1 MGNKA
6 SSRTIYRPEY
16 AEIAKNILAQ
26 GFSIAS
32 VCAEIGISRNQAY
45 VWIKEK
51 PDFAAAIEQGQELA
65 QRFWETL
72 LVSDATGTLPKSLQA
87 KNSKGINTTAV
98 IFALKTRFH
107 KDYGLPEQQVV
118 IQNNL
123 TPSTSDVI
131 KGLASDPEAL
141 AAAKKVA
148 KALATKKD

>member
-1 MGNKA
+1 MKKESGSKK
-6 SSRTIYRPEY
+6 IYKPEF
-16 AEIAKNILAQ
+16 AETAKSILSQ

-32 VCAEIGISRNQAY
+32 VCAELSICRNVCY
-45 VWIKEK
+45 EWIATHKDFSDAVKE
-51 PDFAAAIEQGQELA
+51 GQELA

-107 KDYGLPEQQVV
+107 KDYGVPENQVV
-118 IQNNL
+118 IQNQIGPN
-123 TPSTSDVI
+123 TSEVLKD
-131 KGLASDPEAL
+131 LASDPEAL

-148 KALATKKD
+148 KALAAKK